1 MQNSILFPYFF
12 QTIFRI
18 FSGLKL
24 SKKRQK
30 MDFNLQHLKR
40 LQKRENW
47 LKIERLS
54 NLDNIPYLFQ
64 SKTSFFILY
73 PGLKN

>member
-54 NLDNIPYLFQ
+54 NLDNIPY
-64 SKTSFFILY
+64 FFRVKLHFSYFIQV
-73 PGLKN
+73 